1 MSTKV
6 GWMDDVH
13 VSSSGS
19 ANVVATTST
28 NCHMVCTC
36 ANTNHMRHGTLYSKI
51 FWPEICS
58 SVTKPFIIDNDLRG

>member
-1 MSTKV
+1 
-6 GWMDDVH
+6 MDDVH

-36 ANTNHMRHGTLYSKI
+36 ANTNHMRHETLYSKI
-51 FWPEICS
+51 FLARNMFVS
-58 SVTKPFIIDNDLRG
+58 YKTVYN